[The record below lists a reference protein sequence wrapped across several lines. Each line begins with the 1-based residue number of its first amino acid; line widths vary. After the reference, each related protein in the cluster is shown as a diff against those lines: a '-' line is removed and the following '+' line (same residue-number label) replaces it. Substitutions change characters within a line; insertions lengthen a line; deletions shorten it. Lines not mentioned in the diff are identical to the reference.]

1 MNSDK
6 SKLQLT
12 IQEKEHQLLTNIQ
25 LTREDEWKKMSEIT
39 NEKFVSISNETTI
52 FVFLVRLDLEAQV
65 NILKKSHDE
74 KEKQFELERD
84 RFVEQLKSIEKLRDE
99 LQKENQQLN
108 STIKQMNDCQQDL
121 EKEQDKSRDLYRK
134 CVKLESQL
142 SSTNGIEVKKTK

>member
-1 MNSDK
+1 M
-6 SKLQLT
+6 
-12 IQEKEHQLLTNIQ
+12 
-25 LTREDEWKKMSEIT
+25 
-39 NEKFVSISNETTI
+39 
-52 FVFLVRLDLEAQV
+52 

-74 KEKQFELERD
+74 KEKQFDLERD

-142 SSTNGIEVKKTK
+142 SSTNGIEVKNRNDDQTFRLQSSIVFLLSARIN